1 MEISNKFKHKI
12 NILARVLLIIISVYL
27 FNKYVVNN
35 WDYLK
40 QVIANLFR

>member
-1 MEISNKFKHKI
+1 LFI
-12 NILARVLLIIISVYL
+12 VISVYL

-40 QVIANLFR
+40 QVIVNQFR